1 MRTLV
6 ENMIQV
12 QIVMHLLTFH
22 FPCPHDMT
30 YMCLSFT
37 SILET
42 SSIQNELADLVYM
55 ENLPL
60 DGIEN
65 DEYSVVAAKLNFFHN
80 KYYSV

>member
-1 MRTLV
+1 
-6 ENMIQV
+6 
-12 QIVMHLLTFH
+12 MHLLTCH

-55 ENLPL
+55 EDLPL
-60 DGIEN
+60 DGIEHG
-65 DEYSVVAAKLNFFHN
+65 ECSVVAAKLNFFHN
-80 KYYSV
+80 NHYSV